1 MSNSLKI
8 ALIVGFAALVPF
20 IGGACSCFNKLN
32 LSPMRGGMSP
42 DGTGTLTI
50 WMGGVRPT
58 VEESTSNVLTGS
70 YSFLDYHQEGASY
83 DMRVQIIDSGKISI
97 NDIGGVG
104 ILQFPDDITGF
115 AASYDNY
122 GGQSGPLEVQAGL
135 STVPI
140 TSNHALNA
148 EPGHQLVIVRV
159 PPALVP
165 AEGQP
170 ENWFENTMTF
180 QINPVRPI
188 QVKAIMAATVPTGS
202 GGYYY
207 LPVCPA
213 VRSFADVPPVEIPET
228 PPAESIPFP
237 PLAELPHPGGPL
249 VYNLDEGSI
258 YTLRYFPR
266 LDFDP
271 TAHTE
276 GFGFVNTGANASTV
290 TFHAYDVNGQSI
302 ADSPNWNWPAGGQGA
317 YQAEGALLLTQPA
330 QGWVEARSSEYG
342 LLGFFLTQWFPG
354 GVLTGL
360 DGAGVF
366 TSTMTKG
373 VIPRIQ
379 MQNGYSTEV
388 RIVNP
393 SADEMTVALQKSYA
407 TNGSYIGAF
416 PVPARG
422 ALVTDLTAYGSF
434 DGALYLESGHPFI
447 ATAMIRHGNDCVA
460 TANAVSRGERAETL
474 FASHIVLW
482 PGIYS
487 TSINLSNFGN
497 LSDATAEIRP
507 YYANG
512 TPMAAPF
519 NVTVPQSATVTLT
532 DAQLGL
538 PDGASSEGWLE
549 IRSPGKPL
557 AGCIT
562 FGDPVRH
569 LYESTLPLQA
579 AGSKNFYYA
588 QVANGDVGGVVHS
601 TGISVVNPSTTT
613 PVNISI
619 SVHKSDGTLNGN
631 VVNRTLAPGEK
642 YVRQL
647 STMEGIGTLENQASG
662 YIHVTA
668 EAPVLSFVL
677 FFDQQANFMSA
688 VQAQSK

>member
-1 MSNSLKI
+1 MSNSFKI
-8 ALIVGFAALVPF
+8 ALIVAFAALVPF
-20 IGGACSCFNKLN
+20 IGGACSCFNKMN

-42 DGTGTLTI
+42 DGTGTMTI

-58 VEESTSNVLTGS
+58 VEDESGNVVTGS

-83 DMRVQIIDSGKISI
+83 DMRVQIIHSNKISV
-97 NDIGGVG
+97 DDVGGVG

-115 AASYDNY
+115 AAVYDDY
-122 GGQSGPLEVQAGL
+122 MGHSGPLEIQAGL

-165 AEGQP
+165 AEGAP
-170 ENWFENTMTF
+170 ELWYENTMTF

-188 QVKAIMAATVPTGS
+188 QVKAIMAATVPTGG

-228 PPAESIPFP
+228 PPTESIPFP
-237 PLAELPHPGGPL
+237 RLADLPHPGGPL

-258 YTLRYFPR
+258 YALRYFPR
-266 LDFDP
+266 LDFNSA
-271 TAHTE
+271 AHTE
-276 GFGFVNTGANASTV
+276 GFGFVNTGTKASTV

-317 YQAEGALLLTQPA
+317 YQAEGLLQLSQPA
-330 QGWVEARSSEYG
+330 QGWVEARTSEYD
-342 LLGFFLTQWFPG
+342 LLGFFLTQWFPWG
-354 GVLTGL
+354 FLEGM
-360 DGAGVF
+360 DGAAVF
-366 TSTMTKG
+366 TETMNIG

-379 MQNGYSTEV
+379 MQSPYTTEV
-388 RIVNP
+388 QIVNP
-393 SADEMTVALQKSYA
+393 GYEGMSVALQKSYA
-407 TNGSYIGAF
+407 TGGNFLGSF

-447 ATAMIRHGNDCVA
+447 ATATIRHGNDCVA
-460 TANAVSRGERAETL
+460 TANAVAFGDRAETL

-487 TSINLSNFGN
+487 TSINLHNGGN
-497 LSDATAEIRP
+497 GSDATAEIRP

-519 NVTVPQSATVTLT
+519 NVTVPRSATVTLT
-532 DAQLGL
+532 DTQLGL

-588 QVANGDVGGVVHS
+588 QVANGDVGGVVYS

-647 STMEGIGTLENQASG
+647 STMEGVGTLENQASG

-677 FFDQQANFMSA
+677 FFDQQFNFMSA

>member
-8 ALIVGFAALVPF
+8 ALIVGFAVLAPF
-20 IGGACSCFNKLN
+20 IGGACSCFTKMN

-42 DGTGTLTI
+42 DGTGTLVI

-58 VEESTSNVLTGS
+58 VEESTANVLTGS

-83 DMRVQIIDSGKISI
+83 DMRVQIIDSGKIAV
-97 NDIGGVG
+97 NDVGGVG

-115 AASYDNY
+115 AATYDDY
-122 GGQSGPLEVQAGL
+122 MGHSGSLEIQAGL

-140 TSNHALNA
+140 TPNHALNA

-165 AEGQP
+165 AEGAP
-170 ENWFENTMTF
+170 ELWYENTLTF
-180 QINPVRPI
+180 QINPVRAI

-213 VRSFADVPPVEIPET
+213 VRTFADVPPVEIPET
-228 PPAESIPFP
+228 PPQESIPFP
-237 PLAELPHPGGPL
+237 RLADLPHPGGPL
-249 VYNLDEGSI
+249 VYNLDEGTI
-258 YTLRYFPR
+258 YALRYFPR
-266 LDFDP
+266 LDYDP

-276 GFGFVNTGANASTV
+276 GFGFVNTGAAASTV
-290 TFHAYDVNGQSI
+290 TFHAYDVNGQTI

-317 YQAEGALLLTQPA
+317 YQAEGALLLTQSA
-330 QGWVEARSSEYG
+330 QGWVEARTSQWD

-354 GVLTGL
+354 GALAGL

-366 TSTMTKG
+366 TETLTKG
-373 VIPRIQ
+373 VIPRIR
-379 MQNGYSTEV
+379 MSDGYTTEV

-393 SADEMTVALQKSYA
+393 GYDGMTVALQSSYA
-407 TNGSYIGAF
+407 TNGIYLGSF

-422 ALVTDLTAYGSF
+422 VLVTDLTAYGLF
-434 DGALYLESGHPFI
+434 DGALYLESASPFI
-447 ATAMIRHGNDCVA
+447 ATATIRHGNDCVA
-460 TANAVSRGERAETL
+460 TANAIPFGERAETL

-487 TSINLSNFGN
+487 TSINLYNSGG
-497 LSDATAEIRP
+497 SDATAELRP

-519 NVTVPQSATVTLT
+519 NANVPAGATVTLT
-532 DAQLGL
+532 DTQLGL

-549 IRSPGKPL
+549 VRSPGKPL

-562 FGDPVRH
+562 FGDPVRR

-579 AGSKNFYYA
+579 AGSKDFYYA
-588 QVANGDVGGVVHS
+588 QVANGDVGGVVYS

-613 PVNISI
+613 PVNIAI
-619 SVHKSDGTLNGN
+619 SVHKSDGALNGN

-642 YVRQL
+642 FVRQL

-668 EAPVLSFVL
+668 ESPVLSFVL
-677 FFDQQANFMSA
+677 FFDQQFNFMSA
-688 VQAQSK
+688 VQAQSR

>member
-1 MSNSLKI
+1 MMKYAWQVLLLV
-8 ALIVGFAALVPF
+8 AFAAIIPF
-20 IGGACSCFNKLN
+20 VGTGCSLGVSSKLGEQTACLK
-32 LSPMRGGMSP
+32 P
-42 DGTGTLTI
+42 DGAGTI
-50 WMGGVRPT
+50 SVWMGGTRPD
-58 VEESTSNVLTGS
+58 VEEEAANAVTLA
-70 YSFLDYHQEGASY
+70 YSFQDYHHEGVMYDSRIRILGSDFSASAI
-83 DMRVQIIDSGKISI
+83 R
-97 NDIGGVG
+97 GVG
-104 ILQFPDDITGF
+104 ILQFPADITDF
-115 AASYDNY
+115 SASYDDY
-122 GGQSGPLEVQAGL
+122 QGQAGSITVL
-135 STVPI
+135 AGLPSVPI
-140 TSNHALNA
+140 TPTVTLNA
-148 EPGHQLVIVRV
+148 EAGQQLVIVRV
-159 PPALVP
+159 PWELVP
-165 AEGQP
+165 EFGQP
-170 ENWFENTMTF
+170 EQWFLNTLNF
-180 QINPVRPI
+180 QVNPTRDI
-188 QVKAIMAATVPTGS
+188 QIKAIMAAAVKK
-202 GGYYY
+202 GGDYYY

-213 VRSFADVPPVEIPET
+213 ATSFAEIPAFDIRVGAGEQEIQFPPV
-228 PPAESIPFP
+228 AD
-237 PLAELPHPGGPL
+237 LPHPGGPQ
-249 VYNLDEGSI
+249 VYNLDTGDV
-258 YTLRYFPR
+258 YTVRYFPR
-266 LDFDP
+266 LNYTP
-271 TAHTE
+271 GTHTE
-276 GFGFVNTGANASTV
+276 GFGFVNTQAEPVAA
-290 TFHAYDVNGQSI
+290 TFHGYANDGQAVGES
-302 ADSPNWNWPAGGQGA
+302 AVMNWPAQGQGA
-317 YQAEGALLLTQPA
+317 YQSDWLLGLSQATEGWT
-330 QGWVEARSSEYG
+330 EARMTRG
-342 LLGFFLTQWFPG
+342 MLGFFLTQWFPWG
-354 GVLTGL
+354 FLEGL
-360 DGAGVF
+360 DGANVF
-366 TSTMTKG
+366 TETMKIG

-447 ATAMIRHGNDCVA
+447 ATATIRHGNDCVA
-460 TANAVSRGERAETL
+460 TANAVAFGERAETL

-588 QVANGDVGGVVHS
+588 QVANGDVGGVVYS